1 MHRFIGS
8 IGHLRSSGI
17 VYCYSKKETME
28 VCSQLSALGISCDFY
43 NSDVTPEHRQLV
55 HHRWVKGQIK
65 VVVATNGQQGVDCT
79 RVPGSIHCVALLSL
93 LTGLC
98 GFLLCLFLP
107 PLPAFGLGINK
118 PDVRFVLH
126 HTIPQSIETYA
137 QESGRAGRDG
147 LPSHCCL
154 WYSPRDL
161 PRQSIRVYANQDMTS
176 HLYPMVS
183 YCHQLDQ
190 CRR

>member
-1 MHRFIGS
+1 MP
-8 IGHLRSSGI
+8 
-17 VYCYSKKETME
+17 
-28 VCSQLSALGISCDFY
+28 D
-43 NSDVTPEHRQLV
+43 P
-55 HHRWVKGQIK
+55 
-65 VVVATNGQQGVDCT
+65 
-79 RVPGSIHCVALLSL
+79 IHCVTLLRL
-93 LTGLC
+93 LTGPAA
-98 GFLLCLFLP
+98 GFCCACSSPLL
-107 PLPAFGLGINK
+107 AFGLGINK

-147 LPSHCCL
+147 LQSHCCL